1 MTNEFIVEGGGFAF
15 EVPHSHYFKFELL
28 EGQQILD
35 VAIWTKDNPKHEF
48 LSMHHTMFMHGRKVT
63 KGSYLWSDYIE
74 RKMIAKCVDETEYES
89 SSQGYF
95 HHGVMGYCD
104 DTESK
109 DTIVE
114 GISCKTNFLNSIE
127 KFGLGVE
134 HLNDNTINL
143 FDKFSCSP
151 DGKLLNFA
159 SDAVKGD
166 YITFM
171 SAENLL
177 VSVSLCPIATNWK
190 DLDRGQVA
198 TYAKKIK
205 VSIYE

>member
-1 MTNEFIVEGGGFAF
+1 MTNEFIVESGGFTF
-15 EVPHSHYFKFELL
+15 EVPNSHYFKFELL

-48 LSMHHTMFMHGRKVT
+48 LSMHHTMFMHGRRVT
-63 KGSYLWSDYIE
+63 KDSYLWSDYIE

-109 DTIVE
+109 RDV
-114 GISCKTNFLNSIE
+114 SCKTNFLNSIKE
-127 KFGLGVE
+127 FGLGVE

-143 FDKFSCSP
+143 FDKFRCNP
-151 DGKLLNFA
+151 DGYLVNYP

-171 SAENLL
+171 SAESLL
-177 VSVSLCPIATNWK
+177 VSVSLCPITTNWK
-190 DLDRGQVA
+190 DLKQEQIAASV
-198 TYAKKIK
+198 KKIK

>member
-1 MTNEFIVEGGGFAF
+1 MTNEFIVESGGFTF
-15 EVPHSHYFKFELL
+15 EVPNSHYFKFELL

-35 VAIWTKDNPKHEF
+35 VAIWTKDNPKNEF
-48 LSMHHTMFMHGRKVT
+48 LSMHHTMFMNGRKVT
-63 KGSYLWSDYIE
+63 KGYDLWSDYVE
-74 RKMIAKCVDETEYES
+74 RKIIAKCVDETEYES

-104 DTESK
+104 YTETK
-109 DTIVE
+109 RDV
-114 GISCKTNFLNSIE
+114 SCKTNFLNSIKE
-127 KFGLGVE
+127 FGLGVE

-143 FDKFSCSP
+143 FDKFRCNP
-151 DGKLLNFA
+151 DGYLVNYP

-171 SAENLL
+171 SAESLL
-177 VSVSLCPIATNWK
+177 VSVSLCPITTNWK
-190 DLDRGQVA
+190 DLQQRQIAASV
-198 TYAKKIK
+198 KKIK

>member
-143 FDKFSCSP
+143 FDKFRCNP
-151 DGKLLNFA
+151 DGYLVNYP

-171 SAENLL
+171 SAESLL
-177 VSVSLCPIATNWK
+177 VSVSLCPITTNWK
-190 DLDRGQVA
+190 DLQQRQIAASV
-198 TYAKKIK
+198 KKIK

>member
-1 MTNEFIVEGGGFAF
+1 MTNEFIVESGGFTF
-15 EVPHSHYFKFELL
+15 EVPSSHYFKFELL

-63 KGSYLWSDYIE
+63 KGYDLWSDYVE
-74 RKMIAKCVDETEYES
+74 RKIIAKCVDETEYES

-104 DTESK
+104 YTETK
-109 DTIVE
+109 RDV
-114 GISCKTNFLNSIE
+114 SCKTNFLNSIKE
-127 KFGLGVE
+127 FGLGVE

-143 FDKFSCSP
+143 FDKFRCNP
-151 DGKLLNFA
+151 DGYLVNYP

-171 SAENLL
+171 SAESLL

-190 DLDRGQVA
+190 DLDRGQIA

>member
-1 MTNEFIVEGGGFAF
+1 MTNEFIVESGGFTF
-15 EVPHSHYFKFELL
+15 EVPSSHYFKFELL

-35 VAIWTKDNPKHEF
+35 VAIWTKDNPKNEF
-48 LSMHHTMFMHGRKVT
+48 LSMHHTMFMNGRKVT
-63 KGSYLWSDYIE
+63 KGYDLWSDYVE
-74 RKMIAKCVDETEYES
+74 RKIIAKCVDETEYES

-104 DTESK
+104 YTETK
-109 DTIVE
+109 RDV
-114 GISCKTNFLNSIE
+114 SCKTNFLNSIKE
-127 KFGLGVE
+127 FGLGVE

-143 FDKFSCSP
+143 FDKFRCNP
-151 DGKLLNFA
+151 DGYLVNYP

-171 SAENLL
+171 SAESLL
-177 VSVSLCPIATNWK
+177 VSVSLCPITTNWK
-190 DLDRGQVA
+190 DLQQRQIAASV
-198 TYAKKIK
+198 KKIK